1 MAQELEYFVR
11 EALARGVPREQIDT
25 QLRAAGW
32 REAEIRA
39 ALEAWVDAGLPLPVP
54 RRRASLSAREAFL
67 YLVLFATLYTVAFN
81 TGHALFVMVDRWA
94 PDPARG
100 PFTTWSL
107 NGLRD
112 ALAALVISFPA
123 FLLMSRWI
131 GARLRREPAGRNS
144 PVRRWLTY
152 LTLFVAA
159 LVIIGDLTFLVRAF
173 LGGQLA
179 APLLLKTLV
188 VLAIAVTVFGHY
200 WASLRQDEAARAEIR
215 PGTAP
220 LARAAAVAVAAV
232 IVAGF
237 VAVGSPAQQRLVAID
252 QQRVGHLQGLDGAVS
267 SFFRARGRLPE
278 SLDEVAQSG
287 LVGGALVLLD
297 PVTSEPYAYARVD
310 SVRYELCA
318 TFDAEAVPGEQ
329 LDVKR
334 GAVADPW
341 SHPKGRHCFRREAT
355 PAADR
360 GVPARP

>member
-1 MAQELEYFVR
+1 MSHELDRFVR
-11 EALARGVPREQIDT
+11 DALERGVTREQIHAR
-25 QLRAAGW
+25 LREAGW
-32 REAEIRA
+32 REAEIA
-39 ALEAWVDAGLPLPVP
+39 SALDAWVDAGLPVPVP
-54 RRRASLSAREAFL
+54 KRRASLSAREAFV

-81 TGHALFVMVDRWA
+81 TGHALFVMVDRWV

-131 GARLRREPAGRNS
+131 GARLRREPAERNS

-179 APLLLKTLV
+179 AAVLLKTLV

-200 WASLRQDEAARAEIR
+200 WASLRQDEAERSEIR
-215 PGTAP
+215 PGTSP
-220 LARAAAVAVAAV
+220 LARAAAVAVAVV

-237 VAVGSPAQQRLVAID
+237 VAVGSPAKQRLAAID
-252 QQRVGHLQGLDGAVS
+252 QQRRGDLQALDGAIGHY
-267 SFFRARGRLPE
+267 FRSRGRLPE
-278 SLDEVAQSG
+278 SLDELASSG
-287 LVGGALVLLD
+287 LGGTLVLAD
-297 PVTSEPYAYARVD
+297 PVTSQRYGYGRVD
-310 SVRYELCA
+310 STHFELCA
-318 TFDAEAVPGEQ
+318 TFDAESVPGDR
-329 LDVKR
+329 LDARR

-341 SHPKGRHCFRREAT
+341 SHPAGLHCFRREA
-355 PAADR
+355 PRRYDEPEPPR
-360 GVPARP
+360 VR